1 MAISDGIRKI
11 FLAGVGA
18 AATTGEEAKNL
29 IDTLAEKG
37 EAAVEQ
43 GKALNEELKK
53 NTKEKVNRRVTV
65 HVVNEF
71 KDVYSAV
78 EKMSK
83 EELESLKERLN
94 AMTADEEAESGEVEA
109 DVQKM
114 AAQETVAQ
122 PTAAQGMTVQEGEAT
137 EEEQDASGSP
147 EQTGDSNEN
156 TQDENIPS

>member
-1 MAISDGIRKI
+1 M
-11 FLAGVGA
+11 
-18 AATTGEEAKNL
+18 
-29 IDTLAEKG
+29 
-37 EAAVEQ
+37 
-43 GKALNEELKK
+43 
-53 NTKEKVNRRVTV
+53 NRRVTV